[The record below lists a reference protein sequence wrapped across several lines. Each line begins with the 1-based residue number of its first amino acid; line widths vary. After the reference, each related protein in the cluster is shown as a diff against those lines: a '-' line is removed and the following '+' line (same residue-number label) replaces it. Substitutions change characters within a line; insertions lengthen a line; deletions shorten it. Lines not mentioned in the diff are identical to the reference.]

1 MTSKWSPTA
10 RALLIGAALI
20 PLVAAVEAPVDG
32 APPRYFHM
40 KAVQVI
46 DQNGF
51 AKPIP
56 AMDLLTPAGWTFE
69 GKVQWG
75 NRGCFP
81 DFAAISFHMQSPD
94 GKIIIEGYPSFS
106 WQFVDNP
113 SVQRYL
119 IAENQQGLK
128 VGLKPCPVIQPQP
141 AATVLTKIIVPHLR
155 PGKDIAAMETSA
167 DLDQFIKDRTAEV
180 QGRAGQNVQ
189 LHADEA
195 RARLKYDA
203 DGAPVEEWIS
213 AVSMAETSPSGDG
226 RGGHRIDNKAI
237 MIMSMRAPAGQL
249 EANERLLAAVR
260 GSIHLEAD
268 WERQYLTMVDQ
279 LNTAQQQQRAAR
291 DEIIH
296 QFQQQEIAAIQGVV
310 ANQQQGSNQAVHA
323 ETQYLRGVETY
334 RDPST
339 GRQLELD
346 NKYGNAWLNSNG
358 TDVILS
364 EDPNLNPSS
373 VQQGSW
379 TPLQHVQASP

>member
-1 MTSKWSPTA
+1 VTSHWILRA
-10 RALLIGAALI
+10 RALAIAALTI
-20 PLVAAVEAPVDG
+20 PSVAAIDG

-46 DQNGF
+46 DKAGF

-56 AMDLLTPAGWTFE
+56 AMDLLIPAGWTFD
-69 GKVQWG
+69 GKVEWA
-75 NRGCFP
+75 NRGCFD

-94 GKIIIEGYPSFS
+94 GKIIIEGYPSFT

-119 IAENQQGLK
+119 IAENQQGMK

-141 AATVLTKIIVPHLR
+141 AANVLTKIIVPHLR
-155 PGKDIAAMETSA
+155 PGKTIAAMETSA
-167 DLDQFIKDRTAEV
+167 DLDQFIKNRTADV
-180 QGRAGQNVQ
+180 QGREGQNAQ

-213 AVSMAETSPSGDG
+213 AVSMSQISPSGDG
-226 RGGHRIDNKAI
+226 RGGRRYDNKAI

-260 GSIHLEAD
+260 GSIHLQPD
-268 WERQYLTMVDQ
+268 WERQYLGMVNQ
-279 LNTAQQQQRAAR
+279 LNAGQQQQRAAR
-291 DEIIH
+291 DEIIR
-296 QFQQQEIAAIQGVV
+296 QFQQQEIAAIQGVI

-323 ETQYLRGVETY
+323 ESQYLRGVETY

-339 GRQLELD
+339 GKQYELD
-346 NKYGNAWLNSNG
+346 NKYGNAWMNSNG
-358 TDVILS
+358 SDVILS

-373 VQQGSW
+373 IQQGSW
-379 TPLQHVQASP
+379 TPMQHVQASP

>member
-1 MTSKWSPTA
+1 MTSHWIQSA
-10 RALLIGAALI
+10 RALTIVALAI
-20 PLVAAVEAPVDG
+20 PSVAAIDG

-46 DQNGF
+46 DKAGF

-56 AMDLLTPAGWTFE
+56 AMDLLIPAGWTFE
-69 GKVQWG
+69 GKVEWA
-75 NRGCFP
+75 NRGCFD

-94 GKIIIEGYPSFS
+94 GKIIIEGYPSFT

-119 IAENQQGLK
+119 IAENQQGMK

-141 AATVLTKIIVPHLR
+141 AANVLTKVIVPHLR
-155 PGKDIAAMETSA
+155 PGKTIAAMETSA
-167 DLDQFIKDRTAEV
+167 DLDQFIKNRTADV
-180 QGRAGQNVQ
+180 QGKEGQNAQ

-213 AVSMAETSPSGDG
+213 AVSMSQISPSGDG
-226 RGGHRIDNKAI
+226 HGGRRYDNKAI

-260 GSIHLEAD
+260 GSIHLQPD
-268 WERQYLTMVDQ
+268 WERQYLGMVNQ
-279 LNTAQQQQRAAR
+279 LNTGQQQQRAAR
-291 DEIIH
+291 DEIIR
-296 QFQQQEIAAIQGVV
+296 QFQQQEIAAIQGVI

-323 ETQYLRGVETY
+323 ESQYLRGVETY

-339 GRQLELD
+339 GKQYELD
-346 NKYGNAWLNSNG
+346 NKYGNAWMNSNG
-358 TDVILS
+358 SDVILS

-379 TPLQHVQASP
+379 TPMQHVQASP

>member
-1 MTSKWSPTA
+1 VTSHWIQSA
-10 RALLIGAALI
+10 RALTIAALTI
-20 PLVAAVEAPVDG
+20 PSVAAIDG

-46 DQNGF
+46 DKAGF
-51 AKPIP
+51 AKPTP
-56 AMDLLTPAGWTFE
+56 AMDLLIPAGWTFD
-69 GKVQWG
+69 GKVEWA
-75 NRGCFP
+75 NRGCFD

-94 GKIIIEGYPSFS
+94 GKIIIEGYPSFT

-119 IAENQQGLK
+119 IAENQQGMK

-141 AATVLTKIIVPHLR
+141 AANVLTKVIVPHLR
-155 PGKDIAAMETSA
+155 PGKEIAAMETSA
-167 DLDQFIKDRTAEV
+167 DLDQFIKNRTADV
-180 QGRAGQNVQ
+180 QGKEGQNAQ

-213 AVSMAETSPSGDG
+213 AVSMSQISPSGDG
-226 RGGHRIDNKAI
+226 RGGRRYDNKAI

-260 GSIHLEAD
+260 GSIHLQPD
-268 WERQYLTMVDQ
+268 WERQYLGMVNK
-279 LNTAQQQQRAAR
+279 LNTGQQQQRAAR
-291 DEIIH
+291 DEIIR
-296 QFQQQEIAAIQGVV
+296 QFQQQEIAAIQGVI

-323 ETQYLRGVETY
+323 ESQYLRGVETY

-339 GRQLELD
+339 GKQYELD
-346 NKYGNAWLNSNG
+346 NKYGNAWMNSNG
-358 TDVILS
+358 SDVILS

-379 TPLQHVQASP
+379 TPMQHVQASP

>member
-1 MTSKWSPTA
+1 MEWA
-10 RALLIGAALI
+10 
-20 PLVAAVEAPVDG
+20 
-32 APPRYFHM
+32 
-40 KAVQVI
+40 
-46 DQNGF
+46 
-51 AKPIP
+51 
-56 AMDLLTPAGWTFE
+56 
-69 GKVQWG
+69 
-75 NRGCFP
+75 NRGCFN
-81 DFAAISFHMQSPD
+81 DFAAISFHMQSAD
-94 GKIIIEGYPSFS
+94 GKIIIEGYPSFT

-119 IAENQQGLK
+119 IAENQQGMK

-141 AATVLTKIIVPHLR
+141 AATLLTKIIVPHLR
-155 PGKDIAAMETSA
+155 PGKEIAAMETSA

-195 RARLKYDA
+195 RAHLKYDA

-260 GSIHLEAD
+260 GSIHLEPD
-268 WERQYLTMVDQ
+268 WERQYLTMVNQ

-291 DEIIH
+291 DEIIR

-373 VQQGSW
+373 IQQGSW

>member
-1 MTSKWSPTA
+1 
-10 RALLIGAALI
+10 
-20 PLVAAVEAPVDG
+20 
-32 APPRYFHM
+32 
-40 KAVQVI
+40 
-46 DQNGF
+46 
-51 AKPIP
+51 
-56 AMDLLTPAGWTFE
+56 
-69 GKVQWG
+69 
-75 NRGCFP
+75 
-81 DFAAISFHMQSPD
+81 
-94 GKIIIEGYPSFS
+94 
-106 WQFVDNP
+106 
-113 SVQRYL
+113 
-119 IAENQQGLK
+119 
-128 VGLKPCPVIQPQP
+128 
-141 AATVLTKIIVPHLR
+141 
-155 PGKDIAAMETSA
+155 
-167 DLDQFIKDRTAEV
+167 
-180 QGRAGQNVQ
+180 
-189 LHADEA
+189 
-195 RARLKYDA
+195 
-203 DGAPVEEWIS
+203 
-213 AVSMAETSPSGDG
+213 MAETSPSGDG

-260 GSIHLEAD
+260 GSIHLEPD
-268 WERQYLTMVDQ
+268 WERQYLTMVNQ

-291 DEIIH
+291 DEIIR

-373 VQQGSW
+373 IQQGSW

>member
-1 MTSKWSPTA
+1 MTSHWIQSA
-10 RALLIGAALI
+10 RALTIVALAI
-20 PLVAAVEAPVDG
+20 PSVAAIDG

-46 DQNGF
+46 DKAGF

-56 AMDLLTPAGWTFE
+56 AMDLLIPAGWTFD
-69 GKVQWG
+69 GKVEWA
-75 NRGCFP
+75 NRGCFD

-94 GKIIIEGYPSFS
+94 GKIIIEGYPSFT

-119 IAENQQGLK
+119 VAENQQGMK

-141 AATVLTKIIVPHLR
+141 AANVLTKIIVPHLR
-155 PGKDIAAMETSA
+155 PGKTIAAMETSA
-167 DLDQFIKDRTAEV
+167 DLDQFIKNRTADV
-180 QGRAGQNVQ
+180 QGREGQNAQ

-213 AVSMAETSPSGDG
+213 AVSMSQISPSGDG
-226 RGGHRIDNKAI
+226 RGGRRYDNKAI

-260 GSIHLEAD
+260 GSIHLQPD
-268 WERQYLTMVDQ
+268 WERQYLGMVNQ
-279 LNTAQQQQRAAR
+279 LNTGQQQQRAAR
-291 DEIIH
+291 DEIIR
-296 QFQQQEIAAIQGVV
+296 QFQQQEIAAIQGVI

-323 ETQYLRGVETY
+323 ESQYLRGVETY

-339 GRQLELD
+339 GKQYELD
-346 NKYGNAWLNSNG
+346 NKYGNAWMNSNG
-358 TDVILS
+358 SDVILS

-379 TPLQHVQASP
+379 TPMQHVQASP

>member
-1 MTSKWSPTA
+1 MTSKWSLTA

-20 PLVAAVEAPVDG
+20 PSVAAVDG
-32 APPRYFHM
+32 TPPRYFHM

-56 AMDLLTPAGWTFE
+56 AMDLLIPAGWTFN
-69 GKVQWG
+69 GKVEWG

-155 PGKDIAAMETSA
+155 PGKEIAAMETSA
-167 DLDQFIKDRTAEV
+167 DLDQFIKDRTADV
-180 QGRAGQNVQ
+180 QTQASKTGQNAQ
-189 LHADEA
+189 LRADEA

-203 DGAPVEEWIS
+203 DGAAVEEWIS

-260 GSIHLEAD
+260 GSVHLDPD
-268 WERQYLTMVDQ
+268 WERQYLTVVNQ

-291 DEIIH
+291 DEIIR
-296 QFQQQEIAAIQGVV
+296 QFQQQEIAAIQGVI

-323 ETQYLRGVETY
+323 ESQYLRGVETY

-339 GRQLELD
+339 GRRLELD

-373 VQQGSW
+373 IQQGSW

>member
-1 MTSKWSPTA
+1 MTSHWILRA
-10 RALLIGAALI
+10 RALAIAALAI
-20 PLVAAVEAPVDG
+20 PSVAAIDG

-46 DQNGF
+46 DKAGF

-56 AMDLLTPAGWTFE
+56 AMDLLIPAGWTFD
-69 GKVQWG
+69 GKVEWA
-75 NRGCFP
+75 NRGCFD

-94 GKIIIEGYPSFS
+94 GKIIIEGYPSFT

-119 IAENQQGLK
+119 IAENQQGMK

-141 AATVLTKIIVPHLR
+141 AANVLTKVIVPHLR
-155 PGKDIAAMETSA
+155 PGKTIAAMETSA
-167 DLDQFIKDRTAEV
+167 DLDQFIKNRTADV
-180 QGRAGQNVQ
+180 QGREGQSAQ

-213 AVSMAETSPSGDG
+213 AVSMSQISPSGDG
-226 RGGHRIDNKAI
+226 RGGRRYDNKAI

-260 GSIHLEAD
+260 GSIHLQPD
-268 WERQYLTMVDQ
+268 WERQYLGMVNQ
-279 LNTAQQQQRAAR
+279 LNTGQQQQRAAR
-291 DEIIH
+291 DEIIR
-296 QFQQQEIAAIQGVV
+296 QFQQQEIAAIQGVI

-323 ETQYLRGVETY
+323 ESQYLRGVETY

-339 GRQLELD
+339 GKQYELD
-346 NKYGNAWLNSNG
+346 NKYGNAWMNSNG
-358 TDVILS
+358 SDVILS

-379 TPLQHVQASP
+379 TPMQHVQASP

>member
-1 MTSKWSPTA
+1 MTSHWIQSA
-10 RALLIGAALI
+10 RALTFAALLI
-20 PLVAAVEAPVDG
+20 PSVAAVDG

-46 DQNGF
+46 DKAGF

-56 AMDLLTPAGWTFE
+56 AMDLLIPAGWTFD
-69 GKVQWG
+69 GKVEWA
-75 NRGCFP
+75 NRGCFD

-94 GKIIIEGYPSFS
+94 GKIIIEGYPSFT

-119 IAENQQGLK
+119 IAENQQGMK
-128 VGLKPCPVIQPQP
+128 VGLKPCPVVQPQP
-141 AATVLTKIIVPHLR
+141 AANVLTKIIVPHLR
-155 PGKDIAAMETSA
+155 PGKTIAAMETSA
-167 DLDQFIKDRTAEV
+167 DLDQFIKNRTADV
-180 QGRAGQNVQ
+180 QGREGQNAQ

-203 DGAPVEEWIS
+203 DGTPVEEWIS
-213 AVSMAETSPSGDG
+213 AVSMSQISPSGDG
-226 RGGHRIDNKAI
+226 RGGRRYDNKAI

-260 GSIHLEAD
+260 GSIHLQPD
-268 WERQYLTMVDQ
+268 WERQYLGMVNQ
-279 LNTAQQQQRAAR
+279 LNAGQQQQRAAR
-291 DEIIH
+291 DEIIR
-296 QFQQQEIAAIQGVV
+296 QFQQQEIAAIQGVI

-323 ETQYLRGVETY
+323 ESQYLRGVETY

-339 GRQLELD
+339 GKQYELD
-346 NKYGNAWLNSNG
+346 NKYGNAWMNSNG
-358 TDVILS
+358 SDVILS

-373 VQQGSW
+373 IQQGSW
-379 TPLQHVQASP
+379 TPMQHVQASP

>member
-1 MTSKWSPTA
+1 VTSHWIQSA
-10 RALLIGAALI
+10 RALTFAALLI
-20 PLVAAVEAPVDG
+20 PSVAAVDG

-46 DQNGF
+46 DKAGF

-56 AMDLLTPAGWTFE
+56 AMDLLIPAGWTFD
-69 GKVQWG
+69 GKVEWA
-75 NRGCFP
+75 NRGCFD

-94 GKIIIEGYPSFS
+94 GKIIIEGYPSFT

-119 IAENQQGLK
+119 IAENQQGMK
-128 VGLKPCPVIQPQP
+128 VGLKPCPVVQPQP
-141 AATVLTKIIVPHLR
+141 AANVLTKIIVPHLR
-155 PGKDIAAMETSA
+155 PGKTIAAMETSA
-167 DLDQFIKDRTAEV
+167 DLDQFIKNRTADV
-180 QGRAGQNVQ
+180 QGREGQNAQ

-203 DGAPVEEWIS
+203 DGTPVEEWIS
-213 AVSMAETSPSGDG
+213 AVSMSQISPSGDG
-226 RGGHRIDNKAI
+226 RGGRRYDNKAI

-260 GSIHLEAD
+260 GSIHLQPD
-268 WERQYLTMVDQ
+268 WERQYLGMVNQ
-279 LNTAQQQQRAAR
+279 LNAGQQQQRAAR
-291 DEIIH
+291 DEIIR
-296 QFQQQEIAAIQGVV
+296 QFQQQEIAAIQGVI

-323 ETQYLRGVETY
+323 ESQYLRGVETY

-339 GRQLELD
+339 GKQYELD
-346 NKYGNAWLNSNG
+346 NKYGNAWMNSNG
-358 TDVILS
+358 SDVILS

-373 VQQGSW
+373 IQQGSW
-379 TPLQHVQASP
+379 TPMQHVQASP

>member
-1 MTSKWSPTA
+1 MTSHWIQSA
-10 RALLIGAALI
+10 RALTIVALAI
-20 PLVAAVEAPVDG
+20 PSVAAIDG

-40 KAVQVI
+40 KAVQII
-46 DQNGF
+46 DKAGF

-56 AMDLLTPAGWTFE
+56 AMDLLIPAGWTFD
-69 GKVQWG
+69 GKVEWA
-75 NRGCFP
+75 NRGCFN

-94 GKIIIEGYPSFS
+94 GKIIIEGYPSFT

-119 IAENQQGLK
+119 IAENQQGMK

-141 AATVLTKIIVPHLR
+141 AANVLTKVIVPHLR
-155 PGKDIAAMETSA
+155 PGKTIAAMETSA
-167 DLDQFIKDRTAEV
+167 DLDQFIKNRTANV
-180 QGRAGQNVQ
+180 QGREGQNAQ

-203 DGAPVEEWIS
+203 NGAPVEEWIS
-213 AVSMAETSPSGDG
+213 AVSMSQISPSGDG
-226 RGGHRIDNKAI
+226 RGGRRFDNKAI

-260 GSIHLEAD
+260 GSIHLQPD
-268 WERQYLTMVDQ
+268 WERQYLGMVNQ
-279 LNTAQQQQRAAR
+279 LNTGQQQQRAAR
-291 DEIIH
+291 NEIIR
-296 QFQQQEIAAIQGVV
+296 QFQQQEIAAIQGVI

-323 ETQYLRGVETY
+323 ESQYLRGVETY

-339 GRQLELD
+339 GKQYELD
-346 NKYGNAWLNSNG
+346 NKYGNAWMNSNG
-358 TDVILS
+358 SDVILS

-379 TPLQHVQASP
+379 TPMQHIQASP